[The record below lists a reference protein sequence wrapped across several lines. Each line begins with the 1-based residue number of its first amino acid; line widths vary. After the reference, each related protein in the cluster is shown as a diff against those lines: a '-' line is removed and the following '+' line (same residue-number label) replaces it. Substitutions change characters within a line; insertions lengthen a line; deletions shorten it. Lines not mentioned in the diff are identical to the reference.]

1 MLSPNFYAFPAGRN
15 LAPSKE
21 AKKDEK
27 EKKERLPNYL
37 KLKTGSAR

>member
-21 AKKDEK
+21 EKKDEK
-27 EKKERLPNYL
+27 EKKGETPSLC
-37 KLKTGSAR
+37 